1 VPKFAIYFVPRE
13 DDPFYQL
20 GSQILGYDVR
30 GRVSVTMPAHLQR
43 ELGEIDS
50 TWMAAA
56 RSFGFHLT
64 VCDALD
70 CDWSTIPAVENL
82 LDDLLSCFAP
92 ATEFTLQRCATE
104 PVAIWE
110 LWEHAGAQ
118 CLVLR
123 YHPNVMFSMLHAL
136 LIGSINPLGK
146 GSGYLKRYLAGNQP
160 AQPPHCV
167 QQLRLFSSPA
177 VLDNWFPH
185 FTLMNP
191 YTGSDP
197 AAMAL
202 RLGRLSEA
210 SRTLTVHSL
219 CLLAQ
224 EHDDANWFIY
234 REFCRR

>member
-1 VPKFAIYFVPRE
+1 MPKFAIYFVPRE

-20 GSQILGYDVR
+20 GTRNLGYDVR
-30 GRVSVTMPAHLQR
+30 RRVSVTMRAYLQA
-43 ELGEIDS
+43 ELGEI
-50 TWMAAA
+50 TPAWTAAA
-56 RSFGFHLT
+56 RPFGFHLT

-70 CDWSTIPAVENL
+70 CDWRTIPAVETL
-82 LDDLLSCFAP
+82 LGDLLSCFAP
-92 ATEFTLQRCATE
+92 ATEFTLQQCATE

-110 LWEHAGAQ
+110 DAGGQ
-118 CLVLR
+118 CLALR

-136 LIGSINPLGK
+136 LIGCINPLGK
-146 GSGYLKRYLAGNQP
+146 GSGYLRSYLAGNQT
-160 AQPPHCV
+160 AEPHCI
-167 QQLRLFSSPA
+167 QQVRLFYSPT

-210 SRTLTVHSL
+210 SASLTVHSL

-224 EHDDANWFIY
+224 ENDDSDWFIY
-234 REFCRR
+234 REFCRG